1 MTDTVNTMKT
11 IVAEDKVVSKK
22 KDIILFSPVIREI
35 NKEAMFM
42 EFDRAQARW
51 DVIQNHFTKALLDY
65 DVEKAKAYK
74 ELLTNVKWLLEST
87 KMDKKFK

>member
-1 MTDTVNTMKT
+1 MTNIVKKT
-11 IVAEDKVVSKK
+11 EPV
-22 KDIILFSPVIREI
+22 LFTPATREV

-51 DVIQNHFTKALLDY
+51 DMIQNHFTRALLDY

-74 ELLTNVKWLLEST
+74 ELLANVKWLLEST
-87 KMDKKFK
+87 KIDKKFT

>member
-1 MTDTVNTMKT
+1 MSNTVKKT
-11 IVAEDKVVSKK
+11 VP
-22 KDIILFSPVIREI
+22 ILFTPFVREI

-51 DVIQNHFTKALLDY
+51 DFIQNAFTKALLDY

-87 KMDKKFK
+87 KINKMFK

>member
-1 MTDTVNTMKT
+1 MTDTV
-11 IVAEDKVVSKK
+11 KK
-22 KDIILFSPVIREI
+22 SEPILFTPVVREI

-51 DVIQNHFTKALLDY
+51 DIIQNHFIKALLDY

-74 ELLTNVKWLLEST
+74 ELLTNVK
-87 KMDKKFK
+87 

>member
-1 MTDTVNTMKT
+1 MSDTVIKT
-11 IVAEDKVVSKK
+11 KK
-22 KDIILFSPVIREI
+22 NIIRFNWDPILFTPAIREI
-35 NKEAMFM
+35 NKEALFM

-51 DVIQNHFTKALLDY
+51 DLIQNHFTKALLEY

-87 KMDKKFK
+87 KIDKSFK